1 MKKLVLLTAMIV
13 SSFALVVAQPHMGQ
27 HSQGHNGGNVGY
39 NYGANVGPPVMNQQ
53 EFNSALQ
60 HIRSQS
66 FDDSKLRVARQIA
79 RGNALRSN
87 QVKRIARQFSFESTR
102 LKFAKFAYQRVVDPQ
117 NYYRVNEAFS
127 FSSSVRNL
135 DRYIASVGAP
145 VQQQVGGSCGTGFN
159 SGGYSQVNTY
169 QSGTLTVSGG
179 ISPADADFQQHNGN
193 VGYNS
198 GAGGGYYGGS
208 HGGMAGGNHAGIQ
221 VGFSQQQF
229 ECVLRDM
236 RRISFDGEKLAFAKQ
251 QICNRSVTSR
261 QVKRMMKQFSFEG
274 SRLELAKHAYLLTC
288 DKQNYYIVND
298 AFCFSSSARQLEC
311 YIATL

>member
-1 MKKLVLLTAMIV
+1 MKKLVLFTAMIL
-13 SSFALVVAQPHMGQ
+13 SSFALVVAQSGMGY
-27 HSQGHNGGNVGY
+27 HGQGQQGGNTGY

-53 EFNSALQ
+53 EFSSALQ

-66 FDDSKLRVARQIA
+66 FEDGKLRVAKQVT

-87 QVKRIARQFSFESTR
+87 QVKRVARQFSFESTR
-102 LKFAKFAYQRVVDPQ
+102 LKFAKFAYQRVSDPH
-117 NYYRVNEAFS
+117 NYYVVNEAFS

-135 DRYIASVGAP
+135 DRFIASRGAP
-145 VQQQVGGSCGTGFN
+145 VQQSGASCGTGYN
-159 SGGYSQVNTY
+159 SGGNSNGSY

-179 ISPADADFQQHNGN
+179 IRPADVGHQGGNGN

-198 GAGGGYYGGS
+198 GASGGGYYGGS
-208 HGGMAGGNHAGIQ
+208 HGGMASGSGHPGMMVA
-221 VGFSQQQF
+221 FSQDQF

-236 RRISFDGEKLAFAKQ
+236 RRISFDREKLAYAKKK
-251 QICNRSVTSR
+251 ICNRSITSR

-274 SRLELAKHAYLLTC
+274 SRLELAKSSYLQTC

-298 AFCFSSSARQLEC
+298 AFCFSSSVRKLEC